1 MGQQNDNFTKEIQ
14 MGQQNSNFTKEV
26 QMKQQNSNFTNLLKI
41 GPFPNIMEKLDFLQ
55 SLDPL
60 EQEYILSVAI
70 ICINKYKKDNRLL
83 SYLNFAYYIILHYTI
98 ITGDDVPLLDF
109 STNLWL
115 YPISNKIFK
124 KNRDKTSL
132 VEDIIYRSIHCKYT
146 NHAGYIE
153 TLKQKES
160 KQEILESTSNET
172 AYIAPTSYGKSE
184 LIIDLLRRRQDNEKI
199 VIIVPSRSLLV
210 QTYKNIVEAE
220 LNEKIILH
228 DGMYNGEDSFIG
240 ILTQE
245 RALRLLEEQDIFFN
259 QIVIDEAHNLLDGD
273 SRSILLTR
281 LIRKN
286 YSLNPNQKIYYLSPL
301 IEDVNNIRIHNEIS
315 FSSIKFNM
323 KTPKLYE
330 FSAEERKEKLYNRF
344 LWKFYDTNFRSESW
358 IHCIIQKS
366 WNKKF
371 VFETTPKKIEILAR
385 ELADSLPRIETQDIQ
400 SLCLIIQNHVHEDFY
415 VLDLLQHGVLYLH
428 GAMPYL
434 IKEFLEKQFKIN
446 QGIKYL
452 VANTVILEWINLPI
466 DALFISSC
474 YNQDIKKIINLIWR
488 VNRLNDVFWN
498 EEFDIHKL
506 LPKIHFLKEN
516 NSKIEKLRT
525 DVFKDEV
532 KNPILNS
539 SSEELK
545 SEEKNQKIIEQE
557 NFVLENYSED
567 KKKIKKDIIS
577 LWIASYYNNID
588 ILIDYIAWL
597 EKKQDTITVEF
608 IFDEIYRVFFN
619 NKSNIFD
626 YEIRRLSNQSARDYY
641 KNYILVTAKK
651 SIKENI
657 ANYLNYYRT
666 RILSNDVY
674 LYVWEQFW
682 ELEYPYPTEWY
693 DRSYKKLYIDL
704 TKKNR
709 KELVNLT
716 IRKLKVEEDFI
727 AFHLTK
733 FIEFLYKYDFISEL
747 VYSQF
752 MYWTNEEDE
761 IKLIKYWLSLPLITR
776 LKRDNQIVNLEFD
789 INNNLTGNEE
799 FQNYLETM
807 DDFEK
812 FEIQRYLI

>member
-1 MGQQNDNFTKEIQ
+1 MEQQNN
-14 MGQQNSNFTKEV
+14 
-26 QMKQQNSNFTNLLKI
+26 NFTNLLKI
-41 GPFPNIMEKLDFLQ
+41 EKFSDTMRKIDFLEY
-55 SLDPL
+55 LDSS
-60 EQEYILSVAI
+60 EKEYILSVAI
-70 ICINKYKKDNRLL
+70 ICIDKYKQDNYLL

-98 ITGDDVPLLDF
+98 ITEDYIPLLDF

-115 YPISNKIFK
+115 YPIANKILER
-124 KNRDKTSL
+124 NRDKTSL
-132 VEDIIYRSIHCKYT
+132 VEDIIYRSIHRKYT

-160 KQEILESTSNET
+160 KEEILESTSNET

-184 LIIDLLRRRQDNEKI
+184 LIIELLKNRQDNERI
-199 VIIVPSRSLLV
+199 AIIVPSRSLLV

-245 RALRLLEEQDIFFN
+245 RALRLLEEEDIFFN
-259 QIVIDEAHNLLDGD
+259 QIIIDEAHNLLDGD

-358 IHCIIQKS
+358 IHYIIQKS

-385 ELADSLPRIETQDIQ
+385 ELADSLPRIETEDIQ

-641 KNYILVTAKK
+641 KNYILITAKK

-704 TKKNR
+704 TEKNR

-716 IRKLKVEEDFI
+716 IRKLKIEEDFI
-727 AFHLTK
+727 SFHLTK

-776 LKRDNQIVNLEFD
+776 LKRDNQIGNLEFD

>member
-1 MGQQNDNFTKEIQ
+1 MEQQNNNF
-14 MGQQNSNFTKEV
+14 N
-26 QMKQQNSNFTNLLKI
+26 NLLKI
-41 GPFPNIMEKLDFLQ
+41 ESFSNIMRKIDFLED
-55 SLDPL
+55 LDAS
-60 EQEYILSVAI
+60 EKEYILSVAI
-70 ICINKYKKDNRLL
+70 ICINKYKKDNSLL
-83 SYLNFAYYIILHYTI
+83 SYLSFAYYIILHYTI
-98 ITGDDVPLLDF
+98 ITKDYIPLLDF

-115 YPISNKIFK
+115 YPIANKILEK
-124 KNRDKTSL
+124 KHDTASL
-132 VEDIIYRSIHCKYT
+132 LEDIIYRSIHRQYT
-146 NHAGYIE
+146 NKAGYVE
-153 TLKQKES
+153 TFKQKIS
-160 KQEILESTSNET
+160 KKEILESESRET

-184 LIIDLLRRRQDNEKI
+184 LIIELLKKRQDNEKI

-210 QTYKNIVEAE
+210 QTYKNIVEAQ

-228 DGMYNGEDSFIG
+228 DGMYNGEASFVA

-245 RALRLLEEQDIFFN
+245 RALRLLEEQDVFFN
-259 QIVIDEAHNLLDGD
+259 QIVIDEAHNLLNGD

-301 IEDVNNIRIHNEIS
+301 IEDVNNIRIHNQIK

-323 KTPKLYE
+323 KIPKLYQ
-330 FSAEERKEKLYNRF
+330 FSEEEREEKLYNRF

-358 IHCIIQKS
+358 IDYITQKS

-385 ELADSLPRIETQDIQ
+385 NLADSLPRIGTEDIQ
-400 SLCLIIQNHVHEDFY
+400 SLCSIIKKHVHEDFY

-446 QGIKYL
+446 QRIQYL
-452 VANTVILEWINLPI
+452 VANTVILEWVNLPI

-474 YNQDIKKIINLIWR
+474 HNQNIKKIINLIWR
-488 VNRLNDVFWN
+488 VNRLNDVFFS

-516 NSKIEKLRT
+516 NSKIEYLRT

-532 KNPILNS
+532 KNPILES
-539 SSEELK
+539 STEDLK
-545 SEEKNQKIIEQE
+545 NKNQKIIEQE
-557 NFVLENYSED
+557 KFVLENYSED

-577 LWIASYYNNID
+577 LWITNYYYNID
-588 ILIDYIAWL
+588 SLINHIVAL
-597 EKKQDTITVEF
+597 EKNKDNITMES

-619 NKSNIFD
+619 DTWNISD
-626 YEIRRLSNQSARDYY
+626 YKIRRLSHESARNYY
-641 KNYILVTAKK
+641 KNYMLITVKK
-651 SIKENI
+651 SVKENI
-657 ANYLNYYRT
+657 SSHLSYYADK
-666 RILSNDVY
+666 LENKKDPY
-674 LYVWEQFW
+674 LYVWEQFGEVNYSYLTW
-682 ELEYPYPTEWY
+682 EYKQ
-693 DRSYKKLYIDL
+693 SYVKLYVDL
-704 TKKNR
+704 REKSK
-709 KELVNLT
+709 KELVNIT

-727 AFHLTK
+727 SFHLTK

-747 VYSQF
+747 VYNEF

-761 IKLIKYWLSLPLITR
+761 IKLIKYWLSLPLIAR
-776 LKRDNQIVNLEFD
+776 LKTDNQIGNLEFD

>member
-1 MGQQNDNFTKEIQ
+1 MEQQNN
-14 MGQQNSNFTKEV
+14 
-26 QMKQQNSNFTNLLKI
+26 NFTNLLKI
-41 GPFPNIMEKLDFLQ
+41 EKFSDTMRKIDFLEY
-55 SLDPL
+55 LDSS
-60 EQEYILSVAI
+60 EKEYILSVAI
-70 ICINKYKKDNRLL
+70 ICIDKYKQDNYLL

-98 ITGDDVPLLDF
+98 ITEDYIPLLDF

-115 YPISNKIFK
+115 YPIANKILER
-124 KNRDKTSL
+124 NRDKTSL
-132 VEDIIYRSIHCKYT
+132 VEDIIYRSIHRKYT

-160 KQEILESTSNET
+160 KEEILESTSNET

-184 LIIDLLRRRQDNEKI
+184 LIIELLKNRQDNERI
-199 VIIVPSRSLLV
+199 AIIVPSRSLLV

-245 RALRLLEEQDIFFN
+245 RALRLLEEGDIFFN
-259 QIVIDEAHNLLDGD
+259 QIIIDEAHNLLDGD

-315 FSSIKFNM
+315 FSSIKFSM

-358 IHCIIQKS
+358 IHYIIQKS

-385 ELADSLPRIETQDIQ
+385 ELADSLPRIETEDIQ

-641 KNYILVTAKK
+641 KNYILITAKK

-704 TKKNR
+704 TEKNR

-716 IRKLKVEEDFI
+716 IRKLKIEEDFI
-727 AFHLTK
+727 SFHLTK

-776 LKRDNQIVNLEFD
+776 LKRDNQIGNLEFD

>member
-1 MGQQNDNFTKEIQ
+1 MEQQNN
-14 MGQQNSNFTKEV
+14 
-26 QMKQQNSNFTNLLKI
+26 NFTNLLKI
-41 GPFPNIMEKLDFLQ
+41 EKFSDTMRKIDFLEY
-55 SLDPL
+55 LDSS
-60 EQEYILSVAI
+60 EKEYILSVAI
-70 ICINKYKKDNRLL
+70 ICIDKYKQDNYLL

-98 ITGDDVPLLDF
+98 ITEDYIPLLDF

-115 YPISNKIFK
+115 YPIANKILER
-124 KNRDKTSL
+124 NRDKTSL
-132 VEDIIYRSIHCKYT
+132 VEDIIYRSIHRKYT

-160 KQEILESTSNET
+160 KEEILESTSNET

-184 LIIDLLRRRQDNEKI
+184 LIIELLKNRQDNERI
-199 VIIVPSRSLLV
+199 AIIVPSRSLLV

-245 RALRLLEEQDIFFN
+245 RALRLLEEGDIFFN
-259 QIVIDEAHNLLDGD
+259 QIIIDEAHNLLDGD

-358 IHCIIQKS
+358 IHYIIQKS

-385 ELADSLPRIETQDIQ
+385 ELADSLPRIETEDIQ

-641 KNYILVTAKK
+641 KNYILITAKK

-704 TKKNR
+704 TEKNR

-716 IRKLKVEEDFI
+716 IRKLKIEEDFI
-727 AFHLTK
+727 SFHLTK

-776 LKRDNQIVNLEFD
+776 LKRDNQIGNLEFD

>member
-1 MGQQNDNFTKEIQ
+1 M
-14 MGQQNSNFTKEV
+14 
-26 QMKQQNSNFTNLLKI
+26 
-41 GPFPNIMEKLDFLQ
+41 
-55 SLDPL
+55 
-60 EQEYILSVAI
+60 
-70 ICINKYKKDNRLL
+70 
-83 SYLNFAYYIILHYTI
+83 
-98 ITGDDVPLLDF
+98 
-109 STNLWL
+109 
-115 YPISNKIFK
+115 
-124 KNRDKTSL
+124 
-132 VEDIIYRSIHCKYT
+132 
-146 NHAGYIE
+146 
-153 TLKQKES
+153 
-160 KQEILESTSNET
+160 
-172 AYIAPTSYGKSE
+172 
-184 LIIDLLRRRQDNEKI
+184 
-199 VIIVPSRSLLV
+199 
-210 QTYKNIVEAE
+210 
-220 LNEKIILH
+220 
-228 DGMYNGEDSFIG
+228 
-240 ILTQE
+240 
-245 RALRLLEEQDIFFN
+245 
-259 QIVIDEAHNLLDGD
+259 
-273 SRSILLTR
+273 
-281 LIRKN
+281 
-286 YSLNPNQKIYYLSPL
+286 
-301 IEDVNNIRIHNEIS
+301 
-315 FSSIKFNM
+315 
-323 KTPKLYE
+323 
-330 FSAEERKEKLYNRF
+330 
-344 LWKFYDTNFRSESW
+344 
-358 IHCIIQKS
+358 
-366 WNKKF
+366 
-371 VFETTPKKIEILAR
+371 
-385 ELADSLPRIETQDIQ
+385 
-400 SLCLIIQNHVHEDFY
+400 
-415 VLDLLQHGVLYLH
+415 
-428 GAMPYL
+428 
-434 IKEFLEKQFKIN
+434 
-446 QGIKYL
+446 
-452 VANTVILEWINLPI
+452 
-466 DALFISSC
+466 
-474 YNQDIKKIINLIWR
+474 
-488 VNRLNDVFWN
+488 
-498 EEFDIHKL
+498 
-506 LPKIHFLKEN
+506 
-516 NSKIEKLRT
+516 
-525 DVFKDEV
+525 
-532 KNPILNS
+532 NS

>member
-1 MGQQNDNFTKEIQ
+1 MEQQNN
-14 MGQQNSNFTKEV
+14 
-26 QMKQQNSNFTNLLKI
+26 NFTNLLKI
-41 GPFPNIMEKLDFLQ
+41 EKFSDTMRKIDFLEY
-55 SLDPL
+55 LDSS
-60 EQEYILSVAI
+60 EKEYILSVAI
-70 ICINKYKKDNRLL
+70 ICIDKYKQDNYLL

-98 ITGDDVPLLDF
+98 ITEDYIPLLDF

-115 YPISNKIFK
+115 YPIANKILER
-124 KNRDKTSL
+124 NRDKTSL
-132 VEDIIYRSIHCKYT
+132 VEDIIYRSIHRKYT

-160 KQEILESTSNET
+160 KEEILESTSNET

-184 LIIDLLRRRQDNEKI
+184 LIIELLKNRQDNERI
-199 VIIVPSRSLLV
+199 AIIVPSRSLLV

-245 RALRLLEEQDIFFN
+245 RALRLLEEGDIFFN
-259 QIVIDEAHNLLDGD
+259 QIIIDEAHNLLDGD

-358 IHCIIQKS
+358 IHYIIQKS

-385 ELADSLPRIETQDIQ
+385 ELADSLPRIETEDIQ

-539 SSEELK
+539 SSEELN

-641 KNYILVTAKK
+641 KNYILITAKK

-704 TKKNR
+704 TEKNR

-716 IRKLKVEEDFI
+716 IRKLKIEEDFI
-727 AFHLTK
+727 SFHLTK

-776 LKRDNQIVNLEFD
+776 LKRDNQIGNLEFD

>member
-1 MGQQNDNFTKEIQ
+1 MEQQNN
-14 MGQQNSNFTKEV
+14 
-26 QMKQQNSNFTNLLKI
+26 NFTNLLKI
-41 GPFPNIMEKLDFLQ
+41 EKFSDIMRKIDFLED
-55 SLDPL
+55 LDYL
-60 EQEYILSVAI
+60 EKKYILSVVI
-70 ICINKYKKDNRLL
+70 ICVNKYKQDNHLL

-98 ITGDDVPLLDF
+98 ITGDYMPLLDF

-115 YPISNKIFK
+115 YPIANKILE

-132 VEDIIYRSIHCKYT
+132 VEDIIHRSIHRKYT

-184 LIIDLLRRRQDNEKI
+184 LIIELLKNRQDNERI
-199 VIIVPSRSLLV
+199 AIIVPSRSLLV
-210 QTYKNIVEAE
+210 QTYKNVVEAE

-259 QIVIDEAHNLLDGD
+259 QIIIDEAHNLLDGD

-301 IEDVNNIRIHNEIS
+301 IEDVNNITIHNEIS

-358 IHCIIQKS
+358 IHYIIQKL

-385 ELADSLPRIETQDIQ
+385 ELADSLPRIETEDIQ

-474 YNQDIKKIINLIWR
+474 YNQNIKKIINLIWR
-488 VNRLNDVFWN
+488 VNRLNDVFCS

-516 NSKIEKLRT
+516 NSKIEYLRT
-525 DVFKDEV
+525 DIFKDEV
-532 KNPILNS
+532 KNPILES
-539 SSEELK
+539 STKDLK
-545 SEEKNQKIIEQE
+545 NKNQKIIEE
-557 NFVLENYSED
+557 EKFVLENYSED

-577 LWIASYYNNID
+577 LWITNYYYNID
-588 ILIDYIAWL
+588 SLINHIVEL
-597 EKKQDTITVEF
+597 EKNKDNITMES
-608 IFDEIYRVFFN
+608 IFDEINRVFLN
-619 NKSNIFD
+619 DTWNISD
-626 YEIRRLSNQSARDYY
+626 YKIRRLSHRSARDYY
-641 KNYILVTAKK
+641 KNYMLITVKK

-657 ANYLNYYRT
+657 ARHLFYCEQKLE
-666 RILSNDVY
+666 NDDPH
-674 LYVWEQFW
+674 LYVWEQFG
-682 ELEYPYPTEWY
+682 EVDY
-693 DRSYKKLYIDL
+693 SYSTWRYNETHIKLYVDL
-704 TKKNR
+704 RGKSK
-709 KELVNLT
+709 KELVNIT

-727 AFHLTK
+727 SFHLTK
-733 FIEFLYKYDFISEL
+733 FIEFLHKYDFISESI
-747 VYSQF
+747 YNEF

-761 IKLIKYWLSLPLITR
+761 IKLIKYWLSLPLIAR
-776 LKRDNQIVNLEFD
+776 LKRDNQIGNLEFD

-799 FQNYLETM
+799 FQSYLEIM